1 MPSVVLIGRD
11 FGCFFSPSLLH
22 FPRLYRYAQGASG
35 QTQSFAYP
43 IVKIRDFVL
52 LFFSP
57 KEEGGRITKER
68 KKERKGRMVVVLV
81 GAKVCI
87 QQAGDSPIDGAG
99 VGPGQTFSF
108 LLLLL
113 LVLGSLEE
121 RGAMT
126 TATVLPLGR
135 RRRR

>member
-68 KKERKGRMVVVLV
+68 KKERKKGKNGGGGGRGQGVHP
-81 GAKVCI
+81 
-87 QQAGDSPIDGAG
+87 AGGRFTYRRSGSWS
-99 VGPGQTFSF
+99 GPDVFFSSSSSSG
-108 LLLLL
+108 
-113 LVLGSLEE
+113 LG
-121 RGAMT
+121 
-126 TATVLPLGR
+126 
-135 RRRR
+135 

>member
-1 MPSVVLIGRD
+1 
-11 FGCFFSPSLLH
+11 
-22 FPRLYRYAQGASG
+22 
-35 QTQSFAYP
+35 
-43 IVKIRDFVL
+43 
-52 LFFSP
+52 
-57 KEEGGRITKER
+57 
-68 KKERKGRMVVVLV
+68 MVVVVV